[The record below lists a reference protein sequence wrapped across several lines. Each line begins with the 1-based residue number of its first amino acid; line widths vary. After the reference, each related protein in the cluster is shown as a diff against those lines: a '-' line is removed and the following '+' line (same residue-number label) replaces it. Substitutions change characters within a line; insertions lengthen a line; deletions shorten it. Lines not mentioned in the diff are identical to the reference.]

1 MIPNEPSVAKPGFAW
16 ARWLVLAVVLAA
28 IIAYLVAGPNK
39 DVVWSW
45 LKENQGRLEDRVERH
60 PWLMLTL
67 FAAAYVAVTSLSLPI
82 ATFMTLLVGALFG
95 RWLGTV
101 VVSFASTAGATL
113 AFLGS
118 RYLLRDWVQARLGPR
133 IDAIN
138 RGVERDGIFYL
149 LTLRL
154 LPIVPFW
161 FVNLSMGLTRL
172 PLRTFWWVSQLGML
186 PMTFVYVNAGTELAE
201 IKEIKDIASPTLVIA
216 MVLIGLAPLA
226 IRLGLRRFGPSLR
239 SEPAASASAEAE
251 P

>member
-1 MIPNEPSVAKPGFAW
+1 MIPPEPSIAKPGFAW

-28 IIAYLVAGPNK
+28 VAAYLIAGPNK
-39 DVVWSW
+39 DVAWNW
-45 LKENQGRLEDRVERH
+45 LKDNQGRLQLRVERH
-60 PWLMLTL
+60 PWLTL
-67 FAAAYVAVTSLSLPI
+67 AIFAAAYVAVTSLSLPI
-82 ATFMTLLVGALFG
+82 ATFVTLLGGALFG

-101 VVSFASTAGATL
+101 VVSFASTAGAAL

-133 IDAIN
+133 IDALN

-186 PMTFVYVNAGTELAE
+186 PMTFVYVNAGTELAN
-201 IKEIKDIASPTLVIA
+201 IQSANDILSPTLLISMALIA
-216 MVLIGLAPLA
+216 LAPLV
-226 IRLGLRRFGPSLR
+226 IRLVVRRMR
-239 SEPAASASAEAE
+239 SGVVSHE
-251 P
+251 